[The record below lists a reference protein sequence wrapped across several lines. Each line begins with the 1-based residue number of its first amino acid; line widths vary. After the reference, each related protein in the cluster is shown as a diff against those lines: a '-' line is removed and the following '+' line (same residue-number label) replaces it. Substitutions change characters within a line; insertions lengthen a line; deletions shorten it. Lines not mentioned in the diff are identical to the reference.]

1 MAGSTL
7 SVIPVLILLVL
18 MGRKLV
24 ESLNFSGIK

>member
-7 SVIPVLILLVL
+7 SVIPVLILLIL